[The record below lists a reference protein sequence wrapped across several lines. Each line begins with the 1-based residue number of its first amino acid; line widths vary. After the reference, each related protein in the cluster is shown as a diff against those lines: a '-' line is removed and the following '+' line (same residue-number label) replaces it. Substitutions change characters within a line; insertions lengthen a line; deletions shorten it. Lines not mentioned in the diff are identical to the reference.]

1 MSNQADIRLNLIKSF
16 LARHRS
22 QGSARAVPRYPWVP
36 GYRPVPIE
44 ILKIWVPLG
53 TGYRGNFKNWV
64 PLGTGYQANFRNW
77 VPLGTGYR
85 ANFESWVPLGT
96 GYRANFRS
104 WVPLGTGY
112 RANFRS
118 WVPLGTGYRANFGS
132 WVPLG
137 TGYRKKFR
145 SWVPLG
151 TAQFLKRGY
160 RWVPGIE
167 KILKITNRSF
177 LCTHSLWDIG
187 VKQNQK

>member
-1 MSNQADIRLNLIKSF
+1 MEIFCIECR
-16 LARHRS
+16 R

-44 ILKIWVPLG
+44 ILKIWVPLGTGYQANLRNWVPLGTGYRANFRSWVPLG

-104 WVPLGTGY
+104 WVPLGT
-112 RANFRS
+112 
-118 WVPLGTGYRANFGS
+118 
-132 WVPLG
+132 
-137 TGYRKKFR
+137 
-145 SWVPLG
+145 
-151 TAQFLKRGY
+151 AQFSKRGY

-177 LCTHSLWDIG
+177 LCTHSLWAIG